1 MDNHNTSSILS
12 QKENQLEEESLNS
25 NRLPR
30 TSRRSSRKNIATEH
44 FNSSDI
50 PIKSSGKSIIVITI
64 EENRKREKRELNHL
78 NDRFASYIERVRF
91 LEGQNKTIQLEINQL
106 REKLNSRITKVKE
119 KYENKIS
126 EVRQTID
133 NTVKDH
139 ATVYLRAKHAE
150 ENTLKFKDKCD
161 SLLAVRDSDRKQ
173 IEFLQKQL
181 FDNEADLNLI
191 HRRLTD
197 LEDEQKRCHIES
209 KQLLLDIQRIKNDL
223 NDEII
228 SRIQLENQKEN
239 LEKELEFLKDI
250 HLHEIEELKQINLNN
265 TPTLNPTKFF
275 QYELSN
281 AIKNIRQEYE
291 QLNFQQRHELESWYQ
306 SKVTQAIKE
315 VQASEKPKKNILE
328 QEEIQRLRTL
338 VSNSQQDITT
348 IHQRNEEL
356 ENRIRELEDLIKI
369 ERNENI
375 RASNERNQKL
385 KELKDRLVD
394 LARNYDEL
402 ISMKISLDSEISIYR
417 KLLEGEEK
425 REGLKRIAENVEHQI
440 QANFPATSG
449 ESITYS
455 QSYQRKND
463 SQENQDRSYADDR
476 ENTLNK
482 ETPYLS
488 PISSSSNNNNIQ
500 NNDEPIQTPMHEE
513 FVQLQNLNASSER
526 NSDYDSSKEDSH
538 EQHDHL

>member
-265 TPTLNPTKFF
+265 TSTLNPTKFF

-356 ENRIRELEDLIKI
+356 ENRTRELEDLIKI

-417 KLLEGEEK
+417 KLLEGEEN

-455 QSYQRKND
+455 QSYPRKND
-463 SQENQDRSYADDR
+463 SQENQVRSYADR
-476 ENTLNK
+476 ENTLNQ